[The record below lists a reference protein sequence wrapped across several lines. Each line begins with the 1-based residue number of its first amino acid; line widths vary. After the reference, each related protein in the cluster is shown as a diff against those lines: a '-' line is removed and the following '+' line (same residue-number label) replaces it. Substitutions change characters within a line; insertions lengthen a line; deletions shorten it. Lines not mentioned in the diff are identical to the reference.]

1 MENNA
6 IKLLIRALE
15 EDATQAKPGF
25 RIHIAHLADSGSM
38 ADIETAK
45 KKGARTCLV
54 LLRSFQDCNFCI
66 DQIPAM
72 RMGGHYCF
80 SFLLNPHI
88 AINWKRAQSSF
99 PSIVQHQHFRHRSST
114 YSTQRLNNPNF

>member
-1 MENNA
+1 MHASWLASRPPSMENNA

-54 LLRSFQDCNFCI
+54 LFCLFQTCNLCI
-66 DQIPAM
+66 
-72 RMGGHYCF
+72 
-80 SFLLNPHI
+80 
-88 AINWKRAQSSF
+88 
-99 PSIVQHQHFRHRSST
+99 
-114 YSTQRLNNPNF
+114 NPNSNNAHRRSPLLFVSFESPHRDHLEAGAIIVPIHCAAPAY